1 MALIV
6 KKENTM
12 LTNLNFVLD
21 TLHIHEIKNHYNE
34 EKTNYFYCARWLGNT
49 GGSLDPNCIYIG
61 YASMLPPCLPESEIA
76 VIICN
81 DTDRDFSG
89 CTVDLVELPARYNMA
104 ELCIQIKEKIFHTYE
119 ISSISQQMIER
130 IIRSSTI
137 KEIVD
142 LTASLLENPVFINF
156 HFSERRFF
164 HSPASQIETEVELLM
179 DIKRAVPSPDMM
191 KIVTAIWDSPY
202 ATISEDGLL
211 FRGKR
216 RMQVPI
222 SKGVKGGPRIGI
234 LTVFEINREFT
245 PRDQAFVN
253 FIGYLFSIRA
263 EDAGFEKQLSGY
275 QYEQKLQDLL
285 SGSPAPTDME
295 WTCALFGNQFSN
307 FSLALTDVKN
317 LMPSQLENLKYFL
330 LQSSHYSTTLVR
342 GSYLILI
349 ANRRQEQV
357 PHYLST
363 LEKASGQ
370 YGLSFGISDDFA
382 DIRKLK
388 KYYTQAKRVRDFH
401 LDTAPGCHLFSQNRL
416 PILIHDVAGVESPDL
431 FSDDTLNRLLAYDA
445 DKNTEYC
452 KTLATYIQCG
462 MNKDLTRKELNI
474 HRNTLIYR
482 LDKIEEILGHSLN
495 EGSYLINLYLSML
508 IYEHAE
514 S

>member
-1 MALIV
+1 
-6 KKENTM
+6 M

-34 EKTNYFYCARWLGNT
+34 EKTTYFYCARWLGNA

-61 YASMLPPCLPESEIA
+61 YASMLPDCLPETEIA

-81 DTDRDFSG
+81 DTERDFSG
-89 CTVDLVELPARYNMA
+89 CTVDFVELPAHYNMA
-104 ELCIQIKEKIFHTYE
+104 ELCIQIKEKVFHTYE
-119 ISSISQQMIER
+119 ISSISQQIIER

-179 DIKRAVPSPDMM
+179 DIKRTVPSPDIM

-222 SKGVKGGPRIGI
+222 SKGVKDGPRIGI

-263 EDAGFEKQLSGY
+263 EDSGFEKQLSGY
-275 QYEQKLQDLL
+275 QYEQKLQGLL
-285 SGSPAPTDME
+285 SGTPAPADME
-295 WTCALFGNQFSN
+295 WVNALFGKQFRN
-307 FSLALTDVKN
+307 FSLALTDTKN
-317 LMPSQLENLKYFL
+317 LMPSQLENLKYYL

-349 ANRRQEQV
+349 ANRNREQV

-363 LEKASGQ
+363 LEKAADQ
-370 YGLSFGISDDFA
+370 YGLRFGISDDFT

-388 KYYTQAKRVRDFH
+388 KYYTQAKRVWDLNPDGKSGIHQF
-401 LDTAPGCHLFSQNRL
+401 AQNRL
-416 PILIHDVAGVESPDL
+416 VLLIHDVASVESPDL
-431 FSDDTLNRLLAYDA
+431 FSDDTLELLLSYDA
-445 DKNTEYC
+445 VKNTEYC
-452 KTLATYIQCG
+452 KTLTTYIHCG
-462 MNKDLTRKELNI
+462 MNKDLTRNTLNI

-482 LDKIEEILGHSLN
+482 LGKIEEILGHSLN
-495 EGSYLINLYLSML
+495 EGSFLIDLYVSTL
-508 IYEHAE
+508 IREHAGNKMTP
-514 S
+514 